1 MSKQSVYVELAGDQI
16 IRIFR
21 VNSDA
26 YRLSV
31 EHPERVGYVARKV
44 AVEEIRKAVFKRATD
59 DDGITHCEDCGKRID
74 WFIGHMHERIAKGK
88 GGSVS
93 IENSVALCS
102 RCHLEV
108 EHGDRRFQSSKI
120 KEKE

>member
-1 MSKQSVYVELAGDQI
+1 MSKQSVYVELNGEQI

-21 VNSDA
+21 VNHEA
-26 YRLSV
+26 YALSV
-31 EHPERVGYVARKV
+31 EHPEKVGYVARKV

-74 WFIGHMHERIAKGK
+74 FFTGHMHERLAKGK
-88 GGSVS
+88 GGEVS
-93 IENSVALCS
+93 IMNSVALCP

-108 EHGDRRFQSSKI
+108 EHGDRVWGGRK
-120 KEKE
+120 